1 MSGAYEILF
10 TSLRCAFRLLLPAP
24 LPIVRH
30 RVVSRIHRSNSL
42 RSFVFGVNP
51 FSFSFSLS
59 ISHMCTYVKLCQ
71 CVLVDDS
78 CNYLR
83 QSYSTFSLDVTLRVV
98 VWEASP
104 RRHRSLLRACSNS
117 VALVDER
124 TRAWTRVPARARAT
138 RQTRWQSGRRCA
150 HRVHACPPWTS
161 SRLTALRLS
170 SVGLASLRLT
180 TFVSPRLA
188 IACLTAPHHR
198 ALPASSH
205 AWGPGTIAERPFL
218 QRTSNSAYRSI
229 LCPHA
234 SRNRSWN
241 RNSDHNRNHAFFQKT
256 NSW

>member
-1 MSGAYEILF
+1 MTNCKVKTYVTFMSGAYEILF

-59 ISHMCTYVKLCQ
+59 ISRMCTYVKLCQ

-124 TRAWTRVPARARAT
+124 TRA
-138 RQTRWQSGRRCA
+138 
-150 HRVHACPPWTS
+150 
-161 SRLTALRLS
+161 
-170 SVGLASLRLT
+170 
-180 TFVSPRLA
+180 
-188 IACLTAPHHR
+188 
-198 ALPASSH
+198 
-205 AWGPGTIAERPFL
+205 
-218 QRTSNSAYRSI
+218 
-229 LCPHA
+229 
-234 SRNRSWN
+234 
-241 RNSDHNRNHAFFQKT
+241 
-256 NSW
+256 